1 MTMAALV
8 MVHVVPMMVAAA
20 DKVLHGGSLLLLLG
34 DLLVFVVELN

>member
-20 DKVLHGGSLLLLLG
+20 LKVLHGGGLLLG

>member
-20 DKVLHGGSLLLLLG
+20 DKVLHGGGLLLG
-34 DLLVFVVELN
+34 DLLVVCG

>member
-20 DKVLHGGSLLLLLG
+20 DKVLHGGSLLLG